1 MNTDTNN
8 YDTNFEGLEQMNHD
22 MLVLINILW
31 FVCGIA
37 GGIIL
42 TVLAIYVYY
51 YCKLLK
57 KNKVSNLDDKPLLK
71 KDKLDTATKK
81 ENSSSKYIQKLEIDH
96 QDSVDCEE
104 VV

>member
-51 YCKLLK
+51 HCKLLK
-57 KNKVSNLDDKPLLK
+57 KNKVSNLDDKPLLNK
-71 KDKLDTATKK
+71 KKSKSDTPGKK
-81 ENSSSKYIQKLEIDH
+81 EKNVSKYIRKSAI
-96 QDSVDCEE
+96 
-104 VV
+104 